1 MTQPFPLLPPEALVP
16 PLAPCARADQAALR
30 QEAGERL
37 AMLVLPEVP
46 PRDFTGRIRRRDM
59 VSWRHQHRRAGVIRA
74 RAGGIAAIGALG
86 LVLGALGWGEPG
98 IDRAAAAQDS
108 DGRLRAMPAP
118 DQPAMQPTPTR
129 DGTQA
134 DPRSAQN
141 SPEASGNWASRLW
154 NEHFAA
160 IHSDAAPSPFA
171 AGPFAAGPS
180 ATGFPAAPGVARP
193 LFAAG
198 DAQDR
203 WRALQCLTAAI
214 YYEAASEPENGQ
226 RAVAQVVLNRVAHP
240 AFPKTVCGVVYQGSE
255 RPGCQFSF
263 ACDGAMARRPMPVVW
278 DRVRR
283 IAAQALDGQVYAPVG
298 LATHYHTSAVHPG
311 WADSLAFIGTIGA
324 HRFYRWSGAAGLQAA
339 FRGIYHGGEPLAAPH
354 PRSWTSVAADI
365 ADPLTLEQAFE
376 QGRMAALDKSLPAQ
390 PALAPSHAPLHTGT
404 AHEGMSGRSP
414 AASAP
419 LPQAGPAAPALRPE
433 ASAIYENAGKWIAQ
447 PGS

>member
-59 VSWRHQHRRAGVIRA
+59 VSWRHHHRKAGVIRA

-98 IDRAAAAQDS
+98 IDRASAQGRDDRPQAMAA
-108 DGRLRAMPAP
+108 L
-118 DQPAMQPTPTR
+118 DQPAMQPRPAR

-134 DPRSAQN
+134 DPRSAQD

-154 NEHFAA
+154 NEHFAT

-171 AGPFAAGPS
+171 A
-180 ATGFPAAPGVARP
+180 GFPAAPGVARP

-283 IAAQALDGQVYAPVG
+283 IAAQALDGQVFAPVG

-354 PRSWTSVAADI
+354 PRNWVSAAADI

-390 PALAPSHAPLHTGT
+390 TAPTPAHTGP
-404 AHEGMSGRSP
+404 AHESIPHGGSP
-414 AASAP
+414 P
-419 LPQAGPAAPALRPE
+419 LPQAGPAAPVLRPE

-447 PGS
+447 PGT